1 MSRQC
6 EASDPSFRIPCK
18 IRCIRANRPRM
29 KASTVWCWKYWMS
42 KIHPPLPMNPH
53 ESRTLLMAFTSS
65 FQRHLDREYPEA
77 MSLHRSHVRQH
88 IQSVLDNPLIGGSRK
103 PCNHFDGHVKSL
115 SQLRHLMKRPMDHFK
130 HEVDAGTATI
140 ESAKMCLTAQLQLAR
155 ASADKPV
162 PLPSSGAGSI
172 VLNWMCSL
180 PSRRAELLLLDR
192 RLVKLLAAVLNT
204 ESNEKMIWHWI
215 KLLQQEVRNEP
226 SKPKRQLIHFTQSII
241 TGSFLENEIKN
252 ASLSSAVDVFVRG
265 VAEMASWQNNH
276 ILMRPGR
283 FLMLHILNESSLIA
297 TSQLDSFIQ
306 TVWVWSKTPQVH
318 QMLLALYRP
327 QCTNLGAALSFLAD
341 LDVDGVASL
350 KMRGRRHQREDLVRL
365 SLKVAEL
372 LQSFGSEQE
381 TRWVMDFLRANFA
394 VEIGLSDPDVSP
406 PIRHKESRGK
416 QSPPSVEESSLRLLD
431 SLAVH

>member
-1 MSRQC
+1 
-6 EASDPSFRIPCK
+6 
-18 IRCIRANRPRM
+18 
-29 KASTVWCWKYWMS
+29 
-42 KIHPPLPMNPH
+42 
-53 ESRTLLMAFTSS
+53 MAFNSS

-77 MSLHRSHVRQH
+77 MSWHRSHVRQH

-155 ASADKPV
+155 ASADKPAS
-162 PLPSSGAGSI
+162 LPSSGAGSI

-180 PSRRAELLLLDR
+180 PAASAELLLLDR
-192 RLVKLLAAVLNT
+192 PLVKLLAAVLNT

-215 KLLQQEVRNEP
+215 KLLQREVRNEP
-226 SKPKRQLIHFTQSII
+226 SRPKRQLIYVTQSMI
-241 TGSFLENEIKN
+241 TRSFLENEIKN
-252 ASLSSAVDVFVRG
+252 ASLGSAVDVFVRG
-265 VAEMASWQNNH
+265 VAEMVPWQNNH

-283 FLMLHILNESSLIA
+283 FLMLHILNEPSLIP
-297 TSQLDSFIQ
+297 TSKLDSFIQ
-306 TVWVWSKTPQVH
+306 TVRVWSKTPQVH
-318 QMLLALYRP
+318 QMLLELYRP
-327 QCTNLGAALSFLAD
+327 QYTNLGAALSFLAE

-350 KMRGRRHQREDLVRL
+350 KTRGPRHRREDLVRL

-372 LQSFGSEQE
+372 LQSFGSEQKV
-381 TRWVMDFLRANFA
+381 RWVMDFLRTNFA

-406 PIRHKESRGK
+406 PIRYKESRGK
-416 QSPPSVEESSLRLLD
+416 QPPPSVEESSLRLLD
-431 SLAVH
+431 SLAVL